1 MVIVIFHEKNFCI
14 SNFMAEELAS
24 FSTFITCNNSR
35 AKKVSEGSKLEVHLI
50 VSNVSDGWAY
60 FEYNSHSLTQEAS
73 FKETQITES
82 TFRHA
87 LVIPSRTWVFQDISF
102 VMHGHLG
109 DFPLSIPII
118 LGSVTSW
125 VTFQSTLTNCPSE
138 VLLLFNG
145 TENKRWT
152 AALLYIAA
160 STWFGSYVMS
170 LEQNGLQGFSHPFQ
184 SSSEPLTYKMWL
196 LVTV

>member
-35 AKKVSEGSKLEVHLI
+35 AKRVSEGSKLEVHLI

-73 FKETQITES
+73 FKETQTMET

-125 VTFQSTLTNCPSE
+125 VTFKSTLTIIALQKCYCCST
-138 VLLLFNG
+138 VQKTRGGQQLCCTLQLQHDL
-145 TENKRWT
+145 
-152 AALLYIAA
+152 AA
-160 STWFGSYVMS
+160 M
-170 LEQNGLQGFSHPFQ
+170 
-184 SSSEPLTYKMWL
+184 
-196 LVTV
+196 